1 MADEGAVRERMAQ
14 EGKILEKRDEKG
26 NTWRKVY
33 FGGGAHFRNWLDQ
46 FLELCGEDNV
56 EVEETDS
63 SEFQCYHESSEKM
76 YRIWVKD
83 TDLEDKASELH
94 DELDDTLF
102 YDSMEAYQNR
112 R

>member
-1 MADEGAVRERMAQ
+1 MKGVADEGAVRERMAQ

-46 FLELCGEDNV
+46 FLELRGEDNV

-76 YRIWVKD
+76 YRIWVKESNSAHSQRD
-83 TDLEDKASELH
+83 QIPMPALV
-94 DELDDTLF
+94 
-102 YDSMEAYQNR
+102 ME
-112 R
+112 